1 MVESPFNPI
10 QMVEAYSED
19 DTPLPAGVNPSHYQ
33 HHRRHHRDHFDYD
46 DVDEAEFEEGYKY
59 KSKFFNLSFGLRL
72 RISLLF

>member
-46 DVDEAEFEEGYKY
+46 DVDEAEFEDGYRS
-59 KSKFFNLSFGLRL
+59 KSNRIYSNQNLSIF
-72 RISLLF
+72 LLGIF